1 LLRCEISIS
10 YREIYSKQLDS
21 LNNFHEKDKVKQLS
35 GIKSNIDDMHA
46 RGKINDQ
53 HYTDLKKRI
62 SVFYE
67 EILKNEIDSLNSLPG
82 GDKVTGLDKI
92 KNEISDAYLKE
103 MINELHYSLL
113 KEKLSD

>member
-10 YREIYSKQLDS
+10 YREIYSKELDS

-53 HYTDLKKRI
+53 HYTTAG
-62 SVFYE
+62 
-67 EILKNEIDSLNSLPG
+67 ILPNMLSHD
-82 GDKVTGLDKI
+82 
-92 KNEISDAYLKE
+92 
-103 MINELHYSLL
+103 YS
-113 KEKLSD
+113 ES